1 MRIISKGPNLTML
14 YHYMRCKGYTANF
27 DCNSGKRMVTF
38 TKTLHNPEFPKLPCL
53 KGLVVVH
60 KIEIDVTMGAVHKH
74 WLENRGLPITCWD
87 YLHLLEELQEQS
99 IKFYNAT
106 KEWMKKGWLYQAI
119 AELEKDSNKKVAE
132 DLQKN
137 L

>member
-1 MRIISKGPNLTML
+1 MKILSSGPNMHTL

-27 DCNSGKRMVTF
+27 DCNSGKSEIIF
-38 TKTLHNPEFPKLPCL
+38 TKTLHNPEFPKIPAL

-60 KIEIDVTMGAVHKH
+60 KIQIDVHLGCVQKH

-99 IKFYNAT
+99 IKFYNST
-106 KEWMKKGWLYQAI
+106 KEWMKYGWI
-119 AELEKDSNKKVAE
+119 E
-132 DLQKN
+132 DLKKQLKKEK
-137 L
+137 